1 MSVKQDGVAPRTA
14 ADVERKYQK
23 KFSEM
28 LGLIDETRKD
38 VDAVE
43 SSLRKEITE
52 QATTLTRTTEEVV
65 IKATESVRSDLDGS
79 VEDINDSVSE
89 LSRQVEMKIDASA
102 VNIVVQEEVAKGVT
116 KVQTQTGYTFDDEGL
131 KISKSGEEM
140 ENKLDNT
147 GMYVKQNGKVIL
159 QANNN
164 GVEASDITV
173 RNYLVVGQHSRFE
186 DYGGRTGCF
195 WIGG

>member
-1 MSVKQDGVAPRTA
+1 MTRTA
-14 ADVERKYQK
+14 
-23 KFSEM
+23 
-28 LGLIDETRKD
+28 
-38 VDAVE
+38 
-43 SSLRKEITE
+43 
-52 QATTLTRTTEEVV
+52 EEVA
-65 IKATESVRSDLDGS
+65 ISATE
-79 VEDINDSVSE
+79 IKDSVSE
-89 LSRQVEMKIDASA
+89 LSRQVETKIDASA

-116 KVQTQTGYTFDDEGL
+116 KVQTQTGYTFDGEGL

-147 GMYVKQNGKVIL
+147 GMYVKQNGQVIL
-159 QANNN
+159 QANNK

-173 RNYLVVGQHSRFE
+173 RNYLVVGQSSRFE

>member
-28 LGLIDETRKD
+28 LGIIDETRKD

-52 QATTLTRTTEEVV
+52 QATTLTRTTEDVV

-79 VEDINDSVSE
+79 VEDLNDSVSE

-147 GMYVKQNGKVIL
+147 GMYVKQNGHVIL
-159 QANNN
+159 QANNK

-173 RNYLVVGQHSRFE
+173 RNYLVVGQNSRFE
-186 DYGGRTGCF
+186 DYDGRTGCF

>member
-28 LGLIDETRKD
+28 LGIIDETRKD

-65 IKATESVRSDLDGS
+65 IKATESVRSDLDSS

-89 LSRQVEMKIDASA
+89 LSRQLEMKIDASA

-140 ENKLDNT
+140 EN
-147 GMYVKQNGKVIL
+147 
-159 QANNN
+159 
-164 GVEASDITV
+164 
-173 RNYLVVGQHSRFE
+173 
-186 DYGGRTGCF
+186 
-195 WIGG
+195 